1 MINSPEVK
9 KIYASLQK
17 QLFGL
22 IPEKWEKIYLYAS
35 VQEKTLHLETG
46 ELYFYYFPKG
56 ILKKNP
62 VNVYEI
68 PSRFNI
74 DEESYIKLVERL
86 YNTIKKLR
94 DLYKKE
100 NVRLW
105 SNITIRIVNFK
116 FQIDFNYENLEKSK
130 YSNTERHIVWKYK
143 NLELPIESF
152 TRKERKL
159 IDEYINSEVLD
170 LNITESYEESIY
182 KRPIKNIIEYN
193 NERTQESYIQEKKP
207 KEEKKNSQYTY
218 ITKNKKIYE
227 KRNKAK
233 NEEESYIKQIENQRT
248 AVKSQILSHL

>member
-35 VQEKTLHLETG
+35 VQEKTLHL
-46 ELYFYYFPKG
+46 
-56 ILKKNP
+56 
-62 VNVYEI
+62 
-68 PSRFNI
+68 
-74 DEESYIKLVERL
+74 
-86 YNTIKKLR
+86 
-94 DLYKKE
+94 
-100 NVRLW
+100 VRLW